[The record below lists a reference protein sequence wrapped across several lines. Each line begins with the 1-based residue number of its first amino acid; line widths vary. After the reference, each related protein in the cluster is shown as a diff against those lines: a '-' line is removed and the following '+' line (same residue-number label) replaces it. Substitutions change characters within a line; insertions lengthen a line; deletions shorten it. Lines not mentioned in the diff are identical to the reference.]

1 MKKNIIIGIISIIIL
16 MIILIFVIPL
26 FSDNTYPRSVKIINY
41 NAGEKTIVIKNKEE
55 IKKIGEYV
63 NQLKVLSEE
72 ESVDLVLIRDVVL
85 EYGDDIKITFQL
97 SEDNYCDY
105 HNDKTKVY
113 GLSKLPSKLN
123 NYIKKM
129 IK

>member
-1 MKKNIIIGIISIIIL
+1 MKKSVVIGIISIIIL
-16 MIILIFVIPL
+16 VIILIFVVPL
-26 FSDNTYPRSVKIINY
+26 FSDNTYPSSIKIINY
-41 NAGEKTIVIKNKEE
+41 KDCGKTIVIKNKEE

-72 ESVDLVLIRDVVL
+72 ESVDLVLIRDIVL

-105 HNDKTKVY
+105 HNDKTKEY

-123 NYIKKM
+123 SYIKKK
-129 IK
+129 IN